1 MLIIL
6 AVIVVLGIIFLM
18 IFNSRSTRRAAE
30 ARAAQ
35 TVETEREPVLL
46 QGDDQTEEKL
56 LDSSDPVDY
65 TETDGPRETK
75 TETELRENKIE
86 VSHQAKKQETQT
98 KGIDSEYRQAL
109 LHFRKPTEPQEE
121 PVEST
126 SNEIEKSADEVY
138 RSALRDMKSKSSPPD
153 SDPK

>member
-6 AVIVVLGIIFLM
+6 AVIVILGVIFLM

-35 TVETEREPVLL
+35 TAETEREPVLL
-46 QGDDQTEEKL
+46 HGDEQTEGQL
-56 LDSSDPVDY
+56 LDSSDPVEN
-65 TETDGPRETK
+65 TEPDGSRE

-86 VSHQAKKQETQT
+86 LSHQAKQQETQT
-98 KGIDSEYRQAL
+98 KGNDSEYRQAL
-109 LHFRKPTEPQEE
+109 LHFRKPPEPQEE

-126 SNEIEKSADEVY
+126 SNEIEKSADEIY

>member
-6 AVIVVLGIIFLM
+6 AVIVILGVIFLM

-35 TVETEREPVLL
+35 TAETEREPVLL
-46 QGDDQTEEKL
+46 QQDEHTEGQL
-56 LDSSDPVDY
+56 LDSSDPVEY
-65 TETDGPRETK
+65 TEPDGSRE
-75 TETELRENKIE
+75 TETELRETIE
-86 VSHQAKKQETQT
+86 VSHQARQQETQT
-98 KGIDSEYRQAL
+98 KGNDSEYRQAL
-109 LHFRKPTEPQEE
+109 LHFRKPPEPQEE

-126 SNEIEKSADEVY
+126 SNEIEKSADEIY

>member
-6 AVIVVLGIIFLM
+6 AVIVILGVIFLM

-35 TVETEREPVLL
+35 TAETEREPVLL
-46 QGDDQTEEKL
+46 HGDEQTEGQL
-56 LDSSDPVDY
+56 LDSSDPVEY
-65 TETDGPRETK
+65 TEPDGSRE
-75 TETELRENKIE
+75 TETELRETIE
-86 VSHQAKKQETQT
+86 VSHQARQQETQT
-98 KGIDSEYRQAL
+98 KGNDSEYRQAL
-109 LHFRKPTEPQEE
+109 LHFRKPPEPQEE

-126 SNEIEKSADEVY
+126 SNEIEKSADEIY

>member
-6 AVIVVLGIIFLM
+6 AVIVLLGIIFLM

-35 TVETEREPVLL
+35 TAETEREPVLL
-46 QGDDQTEEKL
+46 QGDEQTEGQL
-56 LDSSDPVDY
+56 LDSSDLVDY
-65 TETDGPRETK
+65 TEPDGPTE
-75 TETELRENKIE
+75 TETELRGNKIE
-86 VSHQAKKQETQT
+86 VRHQARQQETQT
-98 KGIDSEYRQAL
+98 KGNDSEYRQAL
-109 LHFRKPTEPQEE
+109 LHFRKPPEPQEE
-121 PVEST
+121 PVDST
-126 SNEIEKSADEVY
+126 SDEVEKSADEIY

>member
-6 AVIVVLGIIFLM
+6 AVIVLLGVIFLM

-35 TVETEREPVLL
+35 SAETEREPVLL
-46 QGDDQTEEKL
+46 QGDDQVEEQL
-56 LDSSDPVDY
+56 LDSSDPVVY
-65 TETDGPRETK
+65 TNPDGLTE
-75 TETELRENKIE
+75 TETELRENKME
-86 VSHQAKKQETQT
+86 VSHQARQQETQT
-98 KGIDSEYRQAL
+98 KGNDSEYRQAL
-109 LHFRKPTEPQEE
+109 LQFRKPPEPQEE

-126 SNEIEKSADEVY
+126 SNEVEKSADEVY
-138 RSALRDMKSKSSPPD
+138 RSALRDMKSKSSPPN

>member
-6 AVIVVLGIIFLM
+6 AVIVILGVIFLM

-35 TVETEREPVLL
+35 TAETEREPVLL
-46 QGDDQTEEKL
+46 HGDEQTEGQL
-56 LDSSDPVDY
+56 LDSSDPVEY
-65 TETDGPRETK
+65 TEPDGSRE
-75 TETELRENKIE
+75 TETELRETIE
-86 VSHQAKKQETQT
+86 VSHQARQQETQT
-98 KGIDSEYRQAL
+98 KGNDSEYRQAL
-109 LHFRKPTEPQEE
+109 LHFRKPPEPQEE

-126 SNEIEKSADEVY
+126 SNEFEKSADEIY

>member
-6 AVIVVLGIIFLM
+6 AVIVVIGVIFLM

-35 TVETEREPVLL
+35 TAEIEREPVLL
-46 QGDDQTEEKL
+46 QGDEQTEGQL

-65 TETDGPRETK
+65 TEPDGPRE

-86 VSHQAKKQETQT
+86 VSHQARQQETQT
-98 KGIDSEYRQAL
+98 KGNDSEYRQAL
-109 LHFRKPTEPQEE
+109 LHFRKPPEPQEG
-121 PVEST
+121 PVESA
-126 SNEIEKSADEVY
+126 SNENEKSADEIY

>member
-6 AVIVVLGIIFLM
+6 AVIVLLGIIFLM

-35 TVETEREPVLL
+35 TAETEREPVLL
-46 QGDDQTEEKL
+46 QGDEQTEGQL

-65 TETDGPRETK
+65 TEPDGPRE

-86 VSHQAKKQETQT
+86 MSHQARQQETQT
-98 KGIDSEYRQAL
+98 KRNDDSEYRQAL
-109 LHFRKPTEPQEE
+109 LHFRKPPEPQEE
-121 PVEST
+121 PVVEST
-126 SNEIEKSADEVY
+126 SNEIEKSADEIY

>member
-6 AVIVVLGIIFLM
+6 AVIVILGVIFLM

-35 TVETEREPVLL
+35 TAETEREPVLL
-46 QGDDQTEEKL
+46 HGDEQTEGQL
-56 LDSSDPVDY
+56 LDSSDPVEY
-65 TETDGPRETK
+65 TEPDGLRE

-86 VSHQAKKQETQT
+86 VSHQARQQETQT
-98 KGIDSEYRQAL
+98 KGNDSEYRQAL
-109 LHFRKPTEPQEE
+109 LHFRKPPEPQEE

-126 SNEIEKSADEVY
+126 SNEIEKSADEIY

>member
-6 AVIVVLGIIFLM
+6 AVIVLLGVIFLM

-35 TVETEREPVLL
+35 TAETEREPVLL
-46 QGDDQTEEKL
+46 QGDEQTDEQL

-65 TETDGPRETK
+65 TEPAGPRE

-86 VSHQAKKQETQT
+86 VSHQARQQENQT
-98 KGIDSEYRQAL
+98 KGNDSEYRQAL
-109 LHFRKPTEPQEE
+109 LHFRKPPEPQEE

-153 SDPK
+153 SEPK

>member
-6 AVIVVLGIIFLM
+6 AVIVLLGVIFLM

-35 TVETEREPVLL
+35 TAETEREPVLL
-46 QGDDQTEEKL
+46 QKDEQAEGQL

-65 TETDGPRETK
+65 TEPDGPRET
-75 TETELRENKIE
+75 ETEVRENKIE
-86 VSHQAKKQETQT
+86 VSHQAKQQETQT
-98 KGIDSEYRQAL
+98 KGNDSEYRQAL
-109 LHFRKPTEPQEE
+109 LHFRKPPEPQEE
-121 PVEST
+121 QVESP
-126 SNEIEKSADEVY
+126 SKEIEKSADEIY
-138 RSALRDMKSKSSPPD
+138 RSALRDMKSKSTPPD